1 MNETKR
7 SRHIQRRVNKD
18 TRKGRNSFRC
28 QANYLKV
35 MLNSDSESKTDS
47 DNEDDINQLD
57 SSGDVSSQSSS
68 DQDVCIKGN
77 CNCRPK
83 TINVISRDQEF
94 ILDTL
99 RKVEDEKTKQ
109 NLYEVFKKSVVKVE
123 AKKTVN
129 PYNLN
134 DILSRFDQQSPKE
147 VSIKELHREVKQQE
161 KEIKELRQF
170 ISIGLSDLQ
179 DQINRIGNQEN
190 HMDIPES
197 SQVNDNETDTFLNTV
212 RAAENCLQEGLVP
225 IPLCEESSMS
235 LFGADSKRFTT
246 KYKLTDVHIRNHDVC
261 IKQTFILVKNLNE
274 KALLGI
280 PFLSSIYPM
289 WVDNQGIRTKL
300 CDKEIL
306 FEFANPLIQ
315 SRLLSIQPFQGLRPS
330 SNSSFPKKI
339 LMRVDDSTSYLPDN
353 GDDCEGIL
361 PPIRRSNKHVSTQ
374 DKAPVEVFSP
384 KKGILGILVAV
395 CLGARALPVEPL
407 LAVDRRLLGCKWVG
421 VTSHKVSKQE
431 IYKKGTFKFFTDY
444 TIKTSEMT
452 VSLEQDDQVI
462 RLLDK
467 VSIDKHKRNGYNF
480 IHFGMIQVA
489 AKPLTRLGLNTAIV
503 MCLRD
508 NRHLEYRDSIIGAV
522 QAGLNDGPVYFQCYP
537 NFTVRISDADIL
549 DSVVLHIKT
558 HGFKIKPGNSPV
570 SIITRFA
577 YKSMNTSVGSGFNI
591 PMEKENWSSPNPSD
605 ILAALEF
612 LFMNLLELQALPSLL
627 EPLGKKKD
635 PAQEILRTLS

>member
-1 MNETKR
+1 MNNTKR
-7 SRHIQRRVNKD
+7 SRHVQRRINKD
-18 TRKGRNSFRC
+18 TRK
-28 QANYLKV
+28 
-35 MLNSDSESKTDS
+35 
-47 DNEDDINQLD
+47 
-57 SSGDVSSQSSS
+57 S

-77 CNCRPK
+77 CSCHPK

-109 NLYEVFKKSVVKVE
+109 NLYEQFDQRLPRKLALRNFMKKS
-123 AKKTVN
+123 
-129 PYNLN
+129 L
-134 DILSRFDQQSPKE
+134 
-147 VSIKELHREVKQQE
+147 
-161 KEIKELRQF
+161 
-170 ISIGLSDLQ
+170 DLQ

-190 HMDIPES
+190 HMDIPKS
-197 SQVNDNETDTFLNTV
+197 SQLIIMRQILFESVSRVIF
-212 RAAENCLQEGLVP
+212 RATENCLQEGVVP

-235 LFGADSKRFTT
+235 LFGANSKRFTT
-246 KYKLTDVHIRNHDVC
+246 KYKLID
-261 IKQTFILVKNLNE
+261 NLNE

-306 FEFANPLIQ
+306 FEFANPVE
-315 SRLLSIQPFQGLRPS
+315 SITQFRKSLMKEAQVS
-330 SNSSFPKKI
+330 PKKI
-339 LMRVDDSTSYLPDN
+339 LMRIDDSTSYLPDN
-353 GDDCEGIL
+353 DL
-361 PPIRRSNKHVSTQ
+361 SNHHLMTSFKNISSFAP
-374 DKAPVEVFSP
+374 KASMIGSVLS
-384 KKGILGILVAV
+384 AS
-395 CLGARALPVEPL
+395 LPVEPL
-407 LAVDRRLLGCKWVG
+407 LAVDRRLLCKRVG
-421 VTSHKVSKQE
+421 VTPHKVSNQE

-444 TIKTSEMT
+444 TIKTSEMS

-462 RLLDK
+462 RLLDNIS
-467 VSIDKHKRNGYNF
+467 VEKHKKNGYNF

-537 NFTVRISDADIL
+537 NFTVRIRDADIL

-558 HGFKIKPGNSPV
+558 HGFKIKPGNNPV

-577 YKSMNTSVGSGFNI
+577 YKSMNTSVGSGALCTSPKGELVFSNLLEI
-591 PMEKENWSSPNPSD
+591 PEPLN
-605 ILAALEF
+605 
-612 LFMNLLELQALPSLL
+612 LFMNLLELQALPSRL
-627 EPLGKKKD
+627 EPLGRRRI
-635 PAQEILRTLS
+635 QLRNPKNIKLIGVRSYTNVARPFYSRKMSLLRIPTG